1 MKQRFVGGNIYT
13 KYDRGTNTF
22 SDYLRSITEP
32 IELEVTLLHKWE
44 VPGKGM
50 DNAWELDLQDGGAPM
65 YIHSGVPKN
74 STGDNN
80 GDSLESGGIFGRL
93 NLLKLKLG
101 YWFYVIIAVLVL
113 LLTKNKKK

>member
-1 MKQRFVGGNIYT
+1 MKQRFVGGKIYH
-13 KYDRGTNTF
+13 KYDRATNVF
-22 SDYLRSITEP
+22 SDFERSITEP
-32 IELEVTLLHKWE
+32 IELDVNLLYKWE

-50 DNAWELDLQDGGAPM
+50 ENAWELPLGDGLSPM

-74 STGDNN
+74 STGEDN
-80 GDSLESGGIFGRL
+80 GDSLESGGIFGKL

-113 LLTKNKKK
+113 LLTKKNKK